1 MASLQTLE
9 RRILAL
15 EARLAD
21 VEGGYG
27 DTLYKLHRA
36 SIKADLRTARILQHL
51 NIEDVPD
58 EQIDAVLD
66 EDRARTRG
74 TPTRRGA
81 QFNGAPLPTVDA
93 ASAAKVSAKGAMS

>member
-9 RRILAL
+9 RRIAAL

-36 SIKADLRTARILQHL
+36 SVKADLRTARILERL
-51 NIEDVPD
+51 E
-58 EQIDAVLD
+58 
-66 EDRARTRG
+66 RRSRTWPMR
-74 TPTRRGA
+74 
-81 QFNGAPLPTVDA
+81 
-93 ASAAKVSAKGAMS
+93 MSIKRSTSSNA

>member
-1 MASLQTLE
+1 MASLHALE

-36 SIKADLRTARILQHL
+36 SVKADLRAAKILERL
-51 NIEDVPD
+51 GVEDVSDD
-58 EQIDAVLD
+58 E
-66 EDRARTRG
+66 
-74 TPTRRGA
+74 
-81 QFNGAPLPTVDA
+81 VDA
-93 ASAAKVSAKGAMS
+93 ALDQG